1 MRMAGEIRGL
11 FRIIKNASFLPPNHL
26 SFSPSTLRVSKM
38 RLCDV
43 KAHGGLPLAGEVTDI
58 IIIRVWF
65 PMYRHAQWLWSRPL
79 GVFKMNKVAWVALPC
94 ATHHGL

>member
-1 MRMAGEIRGL
+1 MRMASEIGGL
-11 FRIIKNASFLPPNHL
+11 LRIIKNASFLPQNHL
-26 SFSPSTLRVSKM
+26 SCYPSTLRVFRM
-38 RLCDV
+38 RLCDA
-43 KAHGGLPLAGEVTDI
+43 KAHGELPLAGEVTDI
-58 IIIRVWF
+58 IIISVWS